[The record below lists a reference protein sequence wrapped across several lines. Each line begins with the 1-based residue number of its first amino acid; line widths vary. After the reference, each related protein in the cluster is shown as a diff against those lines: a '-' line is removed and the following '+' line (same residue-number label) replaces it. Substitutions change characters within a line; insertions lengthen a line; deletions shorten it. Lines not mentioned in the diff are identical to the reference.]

1 MAACLLEY
9 WVFEVSPVLDFI
21 KQNIGLVLLVVVS
34 GIMVVWPELKKML
47 YGSVNEI
54 GTLDATQLMNRKNAI
69 VLDVREGTEFA
80 SGHIK
85 GARNIPLS
93 ELDARVEELK
103 KFKEKPIIISCR
115 TGARSSSAIR
125 ALRKHEFAQVFS
137 LKGGLAAW
145 EQASLPLD
153 KSS

>member
-1 MAACLLEY
+1 LE
-9 WVFEVSPVLDFI
+9 FI

-34 GIMVVWPELKKML
+34 GVMVVWPELKKL
-47 YGSVNEI
+47 IYGGGNEI

-69 VLDVREGTEFA
+69 VLDVRDGTEFA

-85 GARNIPLS
+85 GARNIPLN
-93 ELDARVEELK
+93 ELDTRVEELK
-103 KFKEKPIIISCR
+103 KFKEKPIIVSCR
-115 TGARSSSAIR
+115 TGTRSGAAIR
-125 ALRKHEFAQVFS
+125 ALRKHEFAQVFQ

-145 EQASLPLD
+145 EQASLPLE